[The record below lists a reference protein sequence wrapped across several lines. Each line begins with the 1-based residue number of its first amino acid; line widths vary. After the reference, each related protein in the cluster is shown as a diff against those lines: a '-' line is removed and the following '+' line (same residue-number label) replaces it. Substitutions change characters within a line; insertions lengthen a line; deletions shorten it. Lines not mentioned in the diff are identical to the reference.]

1 VANIVGW
8 LIALGVS
15 PRDSFCFIVLPRG
28 VCNMGIRSASS
39 WAALRGQRWLA
50 VILAIA
56 GVFGFVSTSR
66 AVAIIGNF
74 ETGALDAWGTDGGP
88 GSPTLSQSTTLGVT
102 LGSGA
107 LRSSNAQGGFW
118 GPATGN
124 LITQG
129 YLADLQTATQL
140 ALDMTLISSE
150 INGGSGNFAGFA
162 QSNELA
168 FILFSNA
175 SGTLPGGVNAF
186 IQRNYGTGSATDSS
200 GQNGTWSGVDG
211 TRAVTWDL
219 TKFTLTDPT
228 DSVVKTVA
236 QFLTAHPDTQSVKF
250 AFTQQT
256 GGGSPVGPSNF
267 YFDNVRLVPEPG
279 SIALIAFIVPALAYA
294 AARIRKQRSRGE
306 L

>member
-1 VANIVGW
+1 MGTRFACLFG
-8 LIALGVS
+8 AS
-15 PRDSFCFIVLPRG
+15 RCPRSL
-28 VCNMGIRSASS
+28 
-39 WAALRGQRWLA
+39 AA
-50 VILAIA
+50 ILAFT
-56 GVFGFVSTSR
+56 GVFGVVSTSR

-74 ETGALDAWGTDGGP
+74 ETVALDAWGTDGGP
-88 GSPTLSQSTTLGVT
+88 GSPALSQSTTLGVT

-107 LRSSNAQGGFW
+107 LRSSNPQGGFW

-129 YLADLQTATQL
+129 YLADLQTANQL
-140 ALDMTLISSE
+140 ALDMTLLSSE
-150 INGGSGNFAGFA
+150 INGGSGSFSGFA

-168 FILFSNA
+168 FILFSGA
-175 SGTLPGGVNAF
+175 GGTLPGGVNAF
-186 IQRNYGTGSATDSS
+186 IQRNYGSGGATDSS
-200 GQNGTWSGVDG
+200 GQNGGWNGVDG

-256 GGGSPVGPSNF
+256 GGGTPVGPSNF
-267 YFDNVRLVPEPG
+267 YFDNVRLVPEPT
-279 SIALIAFIVPALAYA
+279 SAVLIAFILPTLAYA
-294 AARIRKQRSRGE
+294 AVRIRKRSARRGSCE
-306 L
+306 SE